1 LGGGGAAVERL
12 ELPEFCPVMP
22 PDLLMGGGMFFAA
35 NFAFLAFCV
44 QSGQVTSLA
53 LAD

>member
-1 LGGGGAAVERL
+1 LGGGGVGRAALPVPGAPGPVLLL
-12 ELPEFCPVMP
+12 EV
-22 PDLLMGGGMFFAA
+22 GGVDFAA
-35 NFAFLAFCV
+35 NFSFLAFCK